1 MDGLSDGEEEFK
13 DWQDFTLAS
22 ELERFEASLVI
33 RRVCFHVAESC

>member
-22 ELERFEASLVI
+22 ELERFVML
-33 RRVCFHVAESC
+33 ES